1 MSSLILGD
9 LEKRE
14 KIFGV
19 IEKYQAKLS
28 VLLYVAGLAWLFIL
42 PHKDY
47 VHRTYMSENALSPGV
62 VRSDI
67 YDNELLLKIFDKL
80 KETHFKQEFNIDTIG
95 DLFESFGIETYYQ
108 NYNITNPLYRV
119 HDSRKDYKNMYSIV
133 RALRTP
139 NTESIVITAPLYTD
153 INDKEVPNLFGI
165 AQLITLAN
173 LAKSILSHA
182 IISFKLIYMYNC
194 F

>member
-14 KIFGV
+14 KIFGI
-19 IEKYQAKLS
+19 IEKYQVKLS
-28 VLLYVAGLAWLFIL
+28 VLLYVAGLTWLFIL
-42 PHKDY
+42 PHKNY

-67 YDNELLLKIFDKL
+67 YDSELVLKIFDKL
-80 KETHFKQEFNIDTIG
+80 KASHEKHEFNVDLIG
-95 DLFESFGIETYYQ
+95 SLFESLNIETYYQ
-108 NYNITNPLYRV
+108 NYNITNPLYQLHGSNNV
-119 HDSRKDYKNMYSIV
+119 HKNTYSIV

-153 INDKEVPNLFGI
+153 YDDKEVPNLFGI
-165 AQLITLAN
+165 AQLMTLAN
-173 LAKSILSHA
+173 LAKS
-182 IISFKLIYMYNC
+182 
-194 F
+194 